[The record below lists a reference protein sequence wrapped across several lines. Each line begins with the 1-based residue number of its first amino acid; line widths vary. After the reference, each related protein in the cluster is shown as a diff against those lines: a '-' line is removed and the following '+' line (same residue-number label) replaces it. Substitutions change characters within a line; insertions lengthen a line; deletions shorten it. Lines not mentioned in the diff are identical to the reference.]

1 MIFLFPDYYISKYS
15 LLKKKKKKK
24 NLDIGVFITW
34 AFILHG
40 LDYGTC
46 APKNYHSFLYSLQIY
61 REKEKKKK
69 KNHLTTIEQCYNN
82 LTLDLI
88 HFESLGLIRFILKV

>member
-1 MIFLFPDYYISKYS
+1 MGWTMVHVHPKIITLFCTHYK
-15 LLKKKKKKK
+15 
-24 NLDIGVFITW
+24 FI
-34 AFILHG
+34 
-40 LDYGTC
+40 
-46 APKNYHSFLYSLQIY
+46 
-61 REKEKKKK
+61 EKEKKK